1 MSEVIESTATPKA
14 KTEYTEV
21 AMEDGRKVKFAGK
34 RQVDKTVVTDE
45 EAGNVTV
52 RFDFRNGR
60 TLSISSEDLPDQTCL
75 AALGHGI
82 SQKCGDEYSGVK
94 DVDDMVLAVEDMI
107 ARLTRG
113 DWSAPRESSDSFSGA
128 SVVIRA
134 ICEVTGKSVEEVK
147 AFLQGKI
154 DAAEKRGEKLS
165 RNELYRS
172 FRAASSKTGQVIA
185 RLEQEALAKSSKV
198 SAADLLDELNG

>member
-1 MSEVIESTATPKA
+1 MSEVIESTSAAKA

-21 AMEDGRKVKFAGK
+21 SMDDGRKVKFAGK
-34 RQVDKTVVTDE
+34 RQVDKTVSVDH
-45 EAGNVTV
+45 EAGNVVV

-60 TLSISSEDLPDQTCL
+60 TLSISSEDLSEAT
-75 AALGHGI
+75 AFSALGHGI

-107 ARLTRG
+107 VRLIKG

-185 RLEQEALAKSSKV
+185 RMEQEALSKSSKV
-198 SAADLLDELNG
+198 SAKDLLAELED